1 MARDGSETRARLL
14 VEAERLFAE
23 VGVWQAATGAIVRAA
38 GQRNASALTY
48 HFGSR
53 QGVLDAILADHGNP
67 IAAHRGA
74 LLAKISTDAP
84 DIRVL
89 VDALVRPMTEV
100 LDDPGGR
107 RYVRIVSQLSDQFP
121 AWREAPTGVDQ
132 THLLLGKS
140 AKGAR
145 QPFLYRDNGIRRG
158 KWKYLKAKHNVY
170 GYARDRKRKE
180 LEELY
185 NLDADIG
192 ETKNL
197 AARHPGKVQQLRA
210 TLDTWW
216 AGPES
221 AP

>member
-67 IAAHRGA
+67 IDAHRGD
-74 LLAKISTDAP
+74 LLAKISAEAP

-89 VDALVRPMTEV
+89 VDALVRPMTQV

-107 RYVRIVSQLSDQFP
+107 RYVRIVNQLSDRFP
-121 AWREAPTGVDQ
+121 AWRDAPTGVDQ
-132 THLLLGKS
+132 THLERALTILESLASGEEATIREARLLAMIQLMTVS
-140 AKGAR
+140 LAAR
-145 QPFLYRDNGIRRG
+145 AGELDHGQP
-158 KWKYLKAKHNVY
+158 
-170 GYARDRKRKE
+170 
-180 LEELY
+180 
-185 NLDADIG
+185 NLDAPSYERHLVDVLVG
-192 ETKNL
+192 VLTATG
-197 AARHPGKVQQLRA
+197 AAP
-210 TLDTWW
+210 
-216 AGPES
+216 AGP
-221 AP
+221 AGA

>member
-53 QGVLDAILADHGNP
+53 QGVLDAILADHGTP
-67 IAAHRGA
+67 IDAHRGD
-74 LLAKISTDAP
+74 LLAQISTDAP

-89 VDALVRPMTEV
+89 VDALVRPMTER

-107 RYVRIVSQLSDQFP
+107 RYVRIVSQLSDQLP

-132 THLLLGKS
+132 THLERALTILESLASGDRATVREARLLAMIQLMTVS
-140 AKGAR
+140 
-145 QPFLYRDNGIRRG
+145 
-158 KWKYLKAKHNVY
+158 
-170 GYARDRKRKE
+170 
-180 LEELY
+180 
-185 NLDADIG
+185 
-192 ETKNL
+192 L
-197 AARHPGKVQQLRA
+197 AARAGELDPGQPSLAAPSYERHLVAVLVGVLTA
-210 TLDTWW
+210 SGAEPASP
-216 AGPES
+216 AG
-221 AP
+221 A